1 MISSI
6 TSRIDKC
13 ETKEGVLLLTWYV
26 EKFSKS
32 GSKCGCL
39 WSLEPDWVGSR
50 WRIVLKMRQW
60 EKLSCS
66 ILYLYLLKFFPY
78 GNSFSVCTSFFF
90 WDGERKWVVRNSR
103 LHLFFFVL
111 GRIWTADQ
119 YQTFSKGRFVR
130 GFRNVRLD
138 LLRGFTMR
146 LCHRLNLNPFNRSSI
161 EYSP

>member
-13 ETKEGVLLLTWYV
+13 ETKEGVLLLTWCV
-26 EKFSKS
+26 GKFSKF

-39 WSLEPDWVGSR
+39 WSLEPNWVGSR
-50 WRIVLKMRQW
+50 WRIVLKMGQW

-66 ILYLYLLKFFPY
+66 IPYLHLRKFFPY
-78 GNSFSVCTSFFF
+78 GNSFSVCISFFF
-90 WDGERKWVVRNSR
+90 FEMERGSGS
-103 LHLFFFVL
+103 LEILDCIFFFVL

-119 YQTFSKGRFVR
+119 YQTFSEGRFVR

-146 LCHRLNLNPFNRSSI
+146 LCHRQNLNPFNRSSI